1 MIQSTKWPLSP
12 LRERL
17 VISCKRKLVLWVKNH
32 LLKAPVEQRFSW
44 HCPFKAPVEQRFS
57 WHCPFNKVKI
67 NMWFICHWR
76 IIIFSTDNS
85 RIQAIYKGPFDL
97 WLNVDKLI
105 WRGGK
110 SFHSLDPSLR
120 DGIKDTSL
128 RNASRHIKATKL
140 VCCLM
145 LVCVCISPQ

>member
-1 MIQSTKWPLSP
+1 MNNYLQY
-12 LRERL
+12 
-17 VISCKRKLVLWVKNH
+17 
-32 LLKAPVEQRFSW
+32 
-44 HCPFKAPVEQRFS
+44 
-57 WHCPFNKVKI
+57 
-67 NMWFICHWR
+67 
-76 IIIFSTDNS
+76 TDNS

-145 LVCVCISPQ
+145 LVCVCISPYGSMTGTTESRGTILRPLKLKVFSKPGVWQRVKLIL